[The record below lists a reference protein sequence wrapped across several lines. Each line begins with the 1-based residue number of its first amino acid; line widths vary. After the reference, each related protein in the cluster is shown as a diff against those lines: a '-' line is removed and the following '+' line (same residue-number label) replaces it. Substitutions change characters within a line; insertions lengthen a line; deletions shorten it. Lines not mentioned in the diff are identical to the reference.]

1 MDEQR
6 GSSLLFAIETGT
18 IMKEVTFMTNME
30 LLNKIVIPELE
41 KWANNELERK
51 GYVTG
56 NMMNEKFR
64 ELLETLEPDDDEG

>member
-1 MDEQR
+1 
-6 GSSLLFAIETGT
+6 
-18 IMKEVTFMTNME
+18 MKEVTFMSNME
-30 LLNKIVIPELE
+30 FLNKIIIPELE
-41 KWANNELERK
+41 KWANNELEQK